1 MLHFSNISNKIF
13 LVWQKPYPYV
23 IIQQY
28 FNICSSIIYE
38 NIVKIQVSILWYLV
52 FKVFRVMNAS
62 NVCFAVNLDNFS
74 SALTLAKHSIKK
86 RSSSGNWQKY
96 NISSRVFNV
105 YLHNYCLDLN
115 VSWYIFGGLGCLTEF
130 QPYKPKPELQLKTNC
145 CLICCILPAFLRF

>member
-1 MLHFSNISNKIF
+1 MCGLKSFSCDERLQCLF
-13 LVWQKPYPYV
+13 
-23 IIQQY
+23 
-28 FNICSSIIYE
+28 
-38 NIVKIQVSILWYLV
+38 
-52 FKVFRVMNAS
+52 
-62 NVCFAVNLDNFS
+62 CFAVNLDNSS

-96 NISSRVFNV
+96 NILSRVFNV

-145 CLICCILPAFLRF
+145 CLICCILPAFLRFLHILRSSDNQQHNFDQDYENNLS